1 MAIQAKPASTG
12 KLVLLIVVAAV
23 VWGLDA
29 WKKSH
34 PGSTT
39 PAARQEEQPRPTPP
53 KGPAK
58 DPTRDPA
65 KPQGP
70 EKVGGYEVYRNCKLD
85 SERHNDGDSFQIKL
99 PDGRTETFRLYF
111 VDTPESEFKS
121 YASGDTNHDRIR
133 QQAEYF
139 GITPEQAVEIGKKG
153 KKFTLDRLA
162 NRPFTL
168 YTVWD
173 SPYNDQRYH
182 AFIEFPSNGGARP
195 LDELLVEQGLCRIF
209 TKGADTPDG
218 TAMQERKDRL
228 RAIEKQARDR
238 RVGAWGLR

>member
-1 MAIQAKPASTG
+1 MAIQAKPASTA
-12 KLVLLIVVAAV
+12 KLVLLIVVAAI

-29 WKKSH
+29 WKKTH
-34 PGSTT
+34 QGSG
-39 PAARQEEQPRPTPP
+39 PAPRPKSGQTEERP
-53 KGPAK
+53 KRSGSPSASK
-58 DPTRDPA
+58 DPERA
-65 KPQGP
+65 
-70 EKVGGYEVYRNCKLD
+70 GGYEVYRNCLLD
-85 SERHNDGDSFQIKL
+85 PERHNDGDSFQIKL

-121 YASGDTNHDRIR
+121 YASGDTNHERIR

-153 KKFTLDRLA
+153 RKFTLDRLA

-182 AFIEFPSNGGARP
+182 AFIEFPSNGGARS

-218 TAMQERKDRL
+218 TPMQQRKEKL